1 MDRIYNEQD
10 QWGQKKWDDLSD
22 GHFDKDDEVPV
33 LTRAEIE
40 EIARKKGIKLT
51 EDDIQRMLNGD
62 PEALAK
68 LKLTDKE
75 KDELRK
81 KGKMK
86 KRGKKG
92 KGKKKPLTKGE
103 LEKKIAELKKKNGG
117 KLTKDQLKR
126 LLAEGNLT
134 PEEMRALA
142 RANGIKLT
150 AKDLEDIEKM
160 KKKNFGGDSDDEDG
174 LHSPGKKGKGP

>member
-1 MDRIYNEQD
+1 MPE
-10 QWGQKKWDDLSD
+10 
-22 GHFDKDDEVPV
+22 

-62 PEALAK
+62 PEAVAK

-75 KDELRK
+75 KDELR
-81 KGKMK
+81 K

-174 LHSPGKKGKGP
+174 IGSPGKKGKGPRDFETVR